1 MCLRQ
6 ILLIQFAVLV
16 GLAFF
21 ISPTRVMAQEFPVKT
36 MRFMVGYS
44 VGSSSDIVS
53 RLHSKVK
60 NRTSNCH
67 QVKGGD
73 SDENRAS
80 TGTRRELHLNFS
92 LLEHPNL
99 SLSWTKFCING

>member
-6 ILLIQFAVLV
+6 ILLNQFALLV
-16 GLAFF
+16 GRVFF

-60 NRTSNCH
+60 NRTLNCH
-67 QVKGGD
+67 LEKGG
-73 SDENRAS
+73 
-80 TGTRRELHLNFS
+80 
-92 LLEHPNL
+92 
-99 SLSWTKFCING
+99 